1 MVDYALLVPV
11 QLLERLDSNPL
22 VTVSYRPS
30 WINHFYLLNTKK
42 HPTDNIWVR
51 RAIAA
56 SMDREAIAKYVYRD
70 SGTEAAGIV
79 PKNMPLFS
87 PPDSLVPFNLETASE
102 FLVRSGFKNE
112 QDRLDISYVSTSE
125 EYRLT
130 SFHLM
135 DNLRKIG
142 LGLDLKL
149 SLIHI

>member
-1 MVDYALLVPV
+1 MGKRNHFESVIIKVVSEASTRLQMIEGGMVDYALLVPV

-79 PKNMPLFS
+79 PKTCRCL
-87 PPDSLVPFNLETASE
+87 
-102 FLVRSGFKNE
+102 
-112 QDRLDISYVSTSE
+112 
-125 EYRLT
+125 
-130 SFHLM
+130 HL
-135 DNLRKIG
+135 RIV
-142 LGLDLKL
+142 
-149 SLIHI
+149 